1 MMNRNNLVLLLLSLC
16 CQLKAA
22 LGFLPAW
29 MPGVTLTSAPELT
42 RYTGGQ
48 TDTILDARLSV
59 GLATDQQ
66 LAIDGFQFQLCNVPM
81 LAEKG
86 DDSAISLPGAHG
98 PRPHLSSGVH
108 HVNVIDDG
116 SFVNMEGLQN
126 VQLRNGV
133 WEIIWR
139 DESPA
144 GLIICG
150 FSLDKDARRND
161 AMLEKGQVYV
171 TWPVWSKDGLDK
183 QQARKAEAAIK
194 YEEFET
200 ERNTQLEKMSST
212 PNILRKALHYRNAA
226 DAAEKM
232 DWTGL
237 DELVNVPSSED
248 VLEIGEGLQMVKT
261 GTVWS
266 KTGSFS
272 DSFGAYRHQL
282 LGSAT
287 LHSR

>member
-1 MMNRNNLVLLLLSLC
+1 MIARNFALLSLSLC
-16 CQLKAA
+16 CQLKAS

-29 MPGVTLTSAPELT
+29 MPGATLSSAPELT

-59 GLATDQQ
+59 GLTADKL

-81 LAEKG
+81 VAKE
-86 DDSAISLPGAHG
+86 DDATSIPLPGADG
-98 PRPHLSSGVH
+98 PRPHLSSGIH
-108 HVNVIDDG
+108 HMNVIEDG
-116 SFVNMEGLQN
+116 SFINMEGVQN
-126 VQLRNGV
+126 VQFRNGV
-133 WEIIWR
+133 WEMIWR
-139 DESPA
+139 DGSTA

-161 AMLEKGQVYV
+161 AMLEKGQVYI

-194 YEEFET
+194 YEEYET
-200 ERNTQLEKMSST
+200 ERNNELEKMSST
-212 PNILRKALHYRNAA
+212 PNILRKALHFRNAA
-226 DAAEKM
+226 NAAEKM
-232 DWTGL
+232 DWTDL
-237 DELVNVPSSED
+237 HTMSDVPSAED
-248 VLEIGEGLQMVKT
+248 VLEIGEGLQMVRT

-272 DSFGAYRHQL
+272 DSFGANRQQL
-282 LGSAT
+282 LGTAT
-287 LHSR
+287 LQSR